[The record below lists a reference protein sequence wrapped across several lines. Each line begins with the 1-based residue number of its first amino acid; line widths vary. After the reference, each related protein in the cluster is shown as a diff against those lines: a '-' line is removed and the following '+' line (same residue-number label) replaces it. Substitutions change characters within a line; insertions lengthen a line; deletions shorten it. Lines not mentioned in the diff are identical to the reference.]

1 MKKQTKVVPMGGR
14 TPEVQKEY
22 DLYMLKSYDVDY
34 MAQKM
39 LEYDLKNGKHVTQ
52 AEYDDEEKRG
62 ELLSYYTDEAQNIHD
77 DHEPHDIL
85 CILEEF
91 MLGLANINEMCGQA
105 IRVPQCWPMSEKQK
119 PSEENRRI
127 EAELTAQMNQW

>member
-14 TPEVQKEY
+14 TPEEQKAF
-22 DLYMLKSYDVDY
+22 DLQMLRSYDVNY
-34 MAQKM
+34 MAHKM

-52 AEYDDEEKRG
+52 AEYDDEEKRN

-85 CILEEF
+85 CILEEY
-91 MLGLANINEMCGQA
+91 LAGLANINEMCGQA
-105 IRVPQCWPMSEKQK
+105 IRVPQHMPMGEKK
-119 PSEENRRI
+119 RPSAENERI
-127 EAELTAQMNQW
+127 QAKLTARMNQ